1 MDMSRFNGLRF
12 GGIMSVHAYSRCWI
26 HLIWGSL
33 DREKSL
39 IKTAAVR
46 VSRYLN
52 DYAESKSVYMKI
64 IYVNADHVHA
74 LIDLPTAFSIEELI
88 QLLKGGS
95 SHWINSHDIVTG
107 KFAWGRGYGAFS
119 VSGSNVNQVAAY
131 IAHQEEHHRVR
142 TFAEELKEFID
153 RHGLQWKNA
162 ECR

>member
-12 GGIMSVHAYSRCWI
+12 GAIMSVHAYSRCWI
-26 HLIWGSL
+26 HLIWGTL

-39 IKTAAVR
+39 TKTAAVR

-52 DYAESKSVYMKI
+52 KYAESKSVYMKI
-64 IYVNADHVHA
+64 NYVNADHVHA

-95 SHWINSHDIVTG
+95 SHWINSHDVVTG
-107 KFAWGRGYGAFS
+107 KFAW
-119 VSGSNVNQVAAY
+119 
-131 IAHQEEHHRVR
+131 HHRVR

-153 RHGLQWKNA
+153 RHRLQWKNA
-162 ECR
+162 ESR